1 MRTAVPPRGAAP
13 SLAALVLVT
22 GSVRWPRTRT
32 SGASRPAAL
41 ARYERRRRA
50 AEPDGVPRRP
60 GLRAVVGRP
69 GQRCDRAAP
78 GVAVGLARLRRPVR
92 RLRLAPTGALLVA
105 ARLLQGLAAGGGVAA
120 GRAVVSDH
128 FSGSAAAERYGTL
141 ASIALLA
148 PVIAPPVGSAILSVG
163 SWRTVFGVLSV
174 LGVAMVAGVLMRIPE
189 SLPSAARQGG
199 SLGATGRRAADLL
212 RDRGYTPHVVV
223 QAFATMGFFT
233 YIGGS
238 SFALQ
243 TVYGISQSRYALVFT
258 VNARH
263 ASPASVVF
271 RLFVARVGA
280 ARLRLTGLCLAARRL
295 RSARGRPRRDA
306 KGALARHPVGAA
318 VLPDGRHGTHD
329 PRVDRAGAG
338 GGTAIGR
345 HRRRALRRARLPRR
359 RARHAAHRRLGYSTL
374 LPMALLMTGF
384 FTASALALAASRPP
398 QPHRAR
404 PQATSGASTHGP
416 HAGPR
421 PGIEARAVVRR
432 RPV

>member
-1 MRTAVPPRGAAP
+1 MRTAVTPRGAAP

-22 GSVRWPRTRT
+22 GISPLATDAYLPALPALQRSLDT
-32 SGASRPAAL
+32 SAA
-41 ARYERRRRA
+41 
-50 AEPDGVPRRP
+50 
-60 GLRAVVGRP
+60 
-69 GQRCDRAAP
+69 
-78 GVAVGLARLRRPVR
+78 VAQLSLTAFLVGLAFGQLLVGPVSDATGRRPV
-92 RLRLAPTGALLVA
+92 LLWGSLAFAGLSVACALAPTGALLVA

-258 VNARH
+258 VNAI
-263 ASPASVVF
+263 AMVATSVVF

-280 ARLRLTGLCLAARRL
+280 ARLRLTGLCLAGGAACGLLAVALVGTQRAPWL
-295 RSARGRPRRDA
+295 AIPWALLSCLTAGMGLMIPA
-306 KGALARHPVGAA
+306 STALAQEA
-318 VLPDGRHGTHD
+318 GR
-329 PRVDRAGAG
+329 RS
-338 GGTAIGR
+338 GGTAA
-345 HRRRALRRARLPRR
+345 ALSGGLVFLAGALVTPLTGV
-359 RARHAAHRRLGYSTL
+359 LGYSTL

-421 PGIEARAVVRR
+421 PGIEAG
-432 RPV
+432 PS